1 MEFAGHAS
9 LSSSSYDPSDPLT
22 PLKLDAEVDWNA
34 DSGATSH
41 MTPHRHWFHQ
51 YKPFRTPICLADKKV
66 VYSAGIGT
74 IIFEPVING
83 VQMPA
88 IEFTRVLHVPDLRTN
103 LFSILYLTRVKS
115 FIVLIDSSTIHF
127 QLNGQTLF
135 TACINPNNAVYLQG
149 TTRCISE
156 YANLYKI

>member
-9 LSSSSYDPSDPLT
+9 LSSSSIDPSDPLT

-41 MTPHRHWFHQ
+41 MTPHRHWFNQ
-51 YKPFRTPICLADKKV
+51 YTPYKTPIRLADNQI

-74 IIFEPVING
+74 IIFEPFIHG
-83 VQMPA
+83 VKSPT
-88 IEFTRVLHVPDLRTN
+88 IEFTRVLHVPDLKTN

-115 FIVLIDSSTIHF
+115 FIVLIDASTI
-127 QLNGQTLF
+127 
-135 TACINPNNAVYLQG
+135 Y
-149 TTRCISE
+149 
-156 YANLYKI
+156 